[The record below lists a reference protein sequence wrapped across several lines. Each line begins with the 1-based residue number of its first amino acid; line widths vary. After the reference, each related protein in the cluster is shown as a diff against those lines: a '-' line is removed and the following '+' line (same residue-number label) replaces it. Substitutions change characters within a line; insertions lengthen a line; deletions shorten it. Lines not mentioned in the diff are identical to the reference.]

1 MVLSYTQRTDDFRKQ
16 KFTLGIFEYLTI
28 IFIVL
33 KLTGLVDFTW
43 WQVFSPKIIGIS
55 IALIEG
61 MIEGFIEAYQKNKEN

>member
-1 MVLSYTQRTDDFRKQ
+1 MTSENK

-33 KLTGLVDFTW
+33 KLTDLVDFTW
-43 WQVFSPKIIGIS
+43 WQVFSPKIIGVS

-61 MIEGFIEAYQKNKEN
+61 IIEGFIEAFQNDKENQK

>member
-1 MVLSYTQRTDDFRKQ
+1 MKMTSENK
-16 KFTLGIFEYLTI
+16 KMTLGIFEYLTI

-55 IALIEG
+55 IAIIGGIIEG
-61 MIEGFIEAYQKNKEN
+61 IIESISENSQKDKEHK

>member
-1 MVLSYTQRTDDFRKQ
+1 MTSKPDTKYVM
-16 KFTLGIFEYLTI
+16 GIFEYLTI

-43 WQVFSPKIIGIS
+43 WQVFSPKIIGVS

-61 MIEGFIEAYQKNKEN
+61 IIEGFIEAFQQDEENQK

>member
-1 MVLSYTQRTDDFRKQ
+1 MSSKPDTKYVM
-16 KFTLGIFEYLTI
+16 GIFEYLTI

-43 WQVFSPKIIGIS
+43 WQVFSPKIIGVS

-61 MIEGFIEAYQKNKEN
+61 IIEGFIEAYQNDKENQK

>member
-1 MVLSYTQRTDDFRKQ
+1 MTSKPDTKYVM
-16 KFTLGIFEYLTI
+16 GIFEYLTI

-43 WQVFSPKIIGIS
+43 WQVFSPKIIGVS

-61 MIEGFIEAYQKNKEN
+61 IIEGFIEAFQQDKENQK

>member
-1 MVLSYTQRTDDFRKQ
+1 MSSKPDTKYVM
-16 KFTLGIFEYLTI
+16 GIFEYLTI

-43 WQVFSPKIIGIS
+43 WQVFSPKIIGVS

-61 MIEGFIEAYQKNKEN
+61 IIEGFIEAYQKDKENQK

>member
-1 MVLSYTQRTDDFRKQ
+1 MSSKPDTKYVM
-16 KFTLGIFEYLTI
+16 GIFEYLTI

-43 WQVFSPKIIGIS
+43 WQVFSPKIIGVS

-61 MIEGFIEAYQKNKEN
+61 IIEGFIVAYQKNKENQK

>member
-1 MVLSYTQRTDDFRKQ
+1 MSSKPDTKYVM
-16 KFTLGIFEYLTI
+16 GIFEYLTI

-43 WQVFSPKIIGIS
+43 WQVFSPKIIGVS

-61 MIEGFIEAYQKNKEN
+61 IIEGFIVAYQKDKENQK